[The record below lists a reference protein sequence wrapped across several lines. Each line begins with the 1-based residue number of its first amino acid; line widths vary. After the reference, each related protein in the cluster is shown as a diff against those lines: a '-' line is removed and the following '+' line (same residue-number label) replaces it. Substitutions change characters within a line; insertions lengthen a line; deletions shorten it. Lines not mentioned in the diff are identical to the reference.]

1 MNEHWCTHM
10 CMCVGVYEFVFICI
24 SVFVFVGLVQEQWK
38 MRFYVSDFKID
49 FDRRYVKHYV

>member
-49 FDRRYVKHYV
+49 LIEDT